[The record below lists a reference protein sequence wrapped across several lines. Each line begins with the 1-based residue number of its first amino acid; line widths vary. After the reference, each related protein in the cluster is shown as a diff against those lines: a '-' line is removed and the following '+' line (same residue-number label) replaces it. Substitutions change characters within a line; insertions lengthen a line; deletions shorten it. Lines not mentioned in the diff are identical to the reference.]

1 MVVLGV
7 VGVEGF
13 DIDMPCYLYISVD
26 MLFNI
31 LSPRDQ
37 ADRASGGKTCRHR
50 VRFCVSYL
58 IVLIVFRFCTL
69 FLDFILF
76 KILHCLKVFKISD
89 RILFYFK
96 LFNIIT

>member
-1 MVVLGV
+1 MPTSSKVLCV
-7 VGVEGF
+7 
-13 DIDMPCYLYISVD
+13 
-26 MLFNI
+26 
-31 LSPRDQ
+31 
-37 ADRASGGKTCRHR
+37 
-50 VRFCVSYL
+50 VSYL

-76 KILHCLKVFKISD
+76 KILHCFKVFKISD